1 MLTRILTA
9 VVAVAIM
16 IPILYY
22 SATPVFTVFLCF
34 ISAIAVYEMLGVL
47 GTRKKWFVSVP
58 MMLAGICFPA
68 YARHG
73 GGTDR
78 FFRFV
83 FLISL
88 VIIIWNLSCATFSRG
103 RISLE
108 SVALTATMTIYI
120 TFGISSIALLRD
132 MGNGKYVYLLAFLLP
147 WMSDTFAYFIGV
159 LFGKHKLIPDV
170 SPKKSVEGC
179 IAGIIGSGLS
189 AVVYGVIV
197 NGIYHI
203 NATHLEL
210 FAVGM
215 IVSVLAQIGDLIA
228 SVIKRR
234 FNVKD
239 YGKILPG
246 HGGIM
251 DRFDSILLAA
261 PALYFAL
268 DLFHPFI

>member
-132 MGNGKYVYLLAFLLP
+132 MENGKYVYLLAFLLP